1 MGKEKMDNLSAENKK
16 TGIGN
21 QWVDSLRELRRV
33 RALTMCGM
41 MAALAIVLNFV
52 ASIDLGQYIR
62 IGFSGVPN
70 QIVAYLFGPAVGTF
84 FGGVLD
90 VLKFF
95 VKPTGPFFPGFT
107 LSAALGGMI
116 YGIMLYH
123 RPLSLRNV
131 FLAQL
136 IVKIVINIGLNT
148 VWLKILYDKAIL
160 AILPGRMLSNAI
172 MLPIDTLLTYV
183 ILKVMEQA
191 VLPHFR
197 TDLTKEQ

>member
-1 MGKEKMDNLSAENKK
+1 MDNLSAENKK
-16 TGIGN
+16 TGIGK

-70 QIVAYLFGPAVGTF
+70 QIVAYLFGPAVGTL

-160 AILPGRMLSNAI
+160 VILPGRMLSNAI